1 MMRNRYVIWTAV
13 WEHFQTMN
21 VGQVVPYEKWEELY
35 NLLDQLWQDE
45 RKDAKPEE
53 LAAHAGARSTL
64 KQ

>member
-1 MMRNRYVIWTAV
+1 
-13 WEHFQTMN
+13 MN